1 MTTVTSHNA
10 KWFFYVRTVFF
21 LWKQENICVAITAEE
36 QSYHSIILSCC
47 LFSSVHIEENNTK
60 NSLFIFPVSH
70 NATISVPGSW
80 QMAGQVSVSF
90 IFHYQ
95 SVYQFRMS
103 FLHSKTSWACQ
114 KWMTRKNRWGYLWTS
129 SQIVVRW
136 RYTLT
141 FPPRDRL
148 HRIVWFLILYTF
160 PLIGK
165 SGEKCLP
172 SKHYSPKNPMHLQ
185 GPNAKLQTKMTE
197 KPGVPRM
204 LHLDIAPCNLI
215 AAQMIAYNRTLTGGF
230 WNICL
235 PTSRERN

>member
-1 MTTVTSHNA
+1 ML
-10 KWFFYVRTVFF
+10 FF
-21 LWKQENICVAITAEE
+21 LISSYRRKQHKKFIVYLPSFPQCNHLGPRVLANGGR
-36 QSYHSIILSCC
+36 SLS
-47 LFSSVHIEENNTK
+47 V
-60 NSLFIFPVSH
+60 
-70 NATISVPGSW
+70 
-80 QMAGQVSVSF
+80 
-90 IFHYQ
+90 FHFTLQ
-95 SVYQFRMS
+95 SVYQWRMS

-172 SKHYSPKNPMHLQ
+172 SKHYSPKRPLAPTKDQM
-185 GPNAKLQTKMTE
+185 PNF
-197 KPGVPRM
+197 KPRWQVFPECYTLT
-204 LHLDIAPCNLI
+204 LHLAIWSWP
-215 AAQMIAYNRTLTGGF
+215 RWSLT
-230 WNICL
+230 
-235 PTSRERN
+235 TKR

>member
-1 MTTVTSHNA
+1 M
-10 KWFFYVRTVFF
+10 VFLRSYSLF
-21 LWKQENICVAITAEE
+21 SLKTRNICVAITTEE
-36 QSYHSIILSCC
+36 QSYHSIILSCYF
-47 LFSSVHIEENNTK
+47 FSSVHIEENITK

-90 IFHYQ
+90 ILHYQ

-148 HRIVWFLILYTF
+148 HRIADTRRIRKSLACGSWFTN
-160 PLIGK
+160 
-165 SGEKCLP
+165 S
-172 SKHYSPKNPMHLQ
+172 SR
-185 GPNAKLQTKMTE
+185 
-197 KPGVPRM
+197 V
-204 LHLDIAPCNLI
+204 
-215 AAQMIAYNRTLTGGF
+215 
-230 WNICL
+230 L
-235 PTSRERN
+235 PTSRVVYQPINHRNLRSIA